1 MKKNKKQ
8 AEVKKVLRCA
18 IYTRK
23 SKNEGLDDEFTTLD
37 AQRESCEHYI
47 RAMKTDGWEIVP
59 TRYDDGGFTGANI
72 ERPAMG
78 RLIADLEEGKVDCV
92 VVYKVDRLS
101 RSLLDFA
108 RLAKLFDERGVSF
121 VSTTQ
126 QFDTTKSIGRLVLN
140 ILMTFA
146 QFEREMI
153 SERTRDKLAAARK
166 RGKWTGSTPVYGYS
180 VVDKKLVPEP
190 VEAERVREMFEM
202 YLRLGGVKRLT
213 EEVASLGWKRRVRQ
227 KFARDTWFT
236 SAVHRLLRNRI
247 YTGKLEYQGEVFE
260 GEHDAIVS
268 DELFD
273 AVQESLDERRAEP
286 PQAIHNAVYMLTGVL
301 RCGRCDSVMTSS
313 SGKSRGG
320 KRYRYY
326 NCVGRQRRGKDKCD
340 HPLVRADEIEKVVA
354 EQLWKHCTAPGMI
367 EELTERVE
375 VGQAEIMAELKKRRD
390 TARKDAAR
398 CRKEGERLFAA
409 FRDGKTP
416 GPLATDR
423 LVKIDGETAE
433 HEARAQAYE
442 AEMGAVASKAAELG
456 RMGAI
461 FAAFS
466 EAWPQLSA
474 QERRELVGV
483 VVETVEVD
491 DAKGRL
497 NIVFQ
502 DLGGPL
508 TGAGLDTGPEPA
520 REGAAA

>member
-1 MKKNKKQ
+1 M
-8 AEVKKVLRCA
+8 
-18 IYTRK
+18 I
-23 SKNEGLDDEFTTLD
+23 
-37 AQRESCEHYI
+37 QRS
-47 RAMKTDGWEIVP
+47 
-59 TRYDDGGFTGANI
+59 
-72 ERPAMG
+72 
-78 RLIADLEEGKVDCV
+78 
-92 VVYKVDRLS
+92 
-101 RSLLDFA
+101 
-108 RLAKLFDERGVSF
+108 
-121 VSTTQ
+121 
-126 QFDTTKSIGRLVLN
+126 
-140 ILMTFA
+140 
-146 QFEREMI
+146 
-153 SERTRDKLAAARK
+153 
-166 RGKWTGSTPVYGYS
+166 
-180 VVDKKLVPEP
+180 
-190 VEAERVREMFEM
+190 
-202 YLRLGGVKRLT
+202 
-213 EEVASLGWKRRVRQ
+213 
-227 KFARDTWFT
+227 
-236 SAVHRLLRNRI
+236 I

-301 RCGRCDSVMTSS
+301 RCGRCDSVMTAS
-313 SGKSRGG
+313 SGRSRGG

-416 GPLATDR
+416 GPLATDQ

-508 TGAGLDTGPEPA
+508 TGAGLDGGPVPA